1 MDRVLLAV
9 AVIILGSL
17 LVAFGAMMVAVGAR
31 HVMRLVRRLRGRGRR
46 R

>member
-9 AVIILGSL
+9 AIIVLGSL
-17 LVAFGAMMVAVGAR
+17 LVAFGAMVVAAGAR
-31 HVMRLVRRLRGRGRR
+31 YMMRLVRRLRGCGRR